1 MSFFNFRT
9 NITGATGG
17 KRSQLSNINKYMVL
31 SQFGAQQGFTL
42 DRFAPMSSPL
52 ATENLVQ
59 SWLPK
64 DQTRLNKFLRDI
76 YTFDAIA
83 GPAIDLMTSLP
94 FSDAVCTGIEDKSI
108 LAIYQECLDAL
119 ELQNLMINISREFL
133 IIGRAIAS
141 ARFDQTRGIWS
152 DLFINDP
159 DSCKI
164 EPIPIR
170 GATPKVDL
178 VIPND
183 LRKFLVSKD
192 YRDIEVRK
200 RVPDKT
206 LKEMSKGLVKL
217 DPLSTVYLARQTSAK
232 DVLGTSIFYRI
243 VPFVMLETALISG
256 TIVAAHRRQRSI
268 MHLSIGDS
276 ETWVPTPDEINA
288 IAGMFM
294 AADED
299 PQGAIV
305 ATRDGISTN
314 EVRSG
319 GDFWKVSEEWD
330 FLSRAKMTALGVS
343 ESFLSGEAT
352 FATMEAALSVFIE
365 HERAFRDS
373 LASRIFTKQLFPTL
387 AQVHGFVS
395 RTQAELNH
403 RVYPSKSNPPQEK
416 YLIPKLEW
424 LKQLRPEAD
433 RDYIDILG
441 TLEEK
446 GLPIPLATW
455 AAVGGQTLDR
465 ILSMQSDDILN
476 RKKVKL
482 WLDAIKKSKGESAEG
497 VTARTKIKNSLL
509 NNLPI
514 WDRNDKFLGIPKKE
528 FKSFPDVESMDEEKA
543 DAFNYVYA
551 RLGLG
556 SSKFSKKAV
565 GRIAAHIADNS
576 TRYSSGKVLKEL
588 TAFNI
593 MIQGSNPNHKNVVA
607 LPIKRQ
613 LSIYSGIES

>member
-9 NITGATGG
+9 NITGVAGG
-17 KRSQLSNINKYMVL
+17 KRSQLSGINKNMVL
-31 SQFGAQQGFTL
+31 AQFGAQQGFTL

-52 ATENLVQ
+52 ATDNLVQ

-64 DQTRLNKFLRDI
+64 EPARLNKFLRDI

-94 FSDAVCTGIEDKSI
+94 FSDAICTGINDKGI
-108 LAIYQECLDAL
+108 LAIYQECIDAL

-133 IIGRAIAS
+133 IIGRAVGS

-159 DSCKI
+159 DSCRI
-164 EPIPIR
+164 DPIPIR

-178 VIPND
+178 IIPND
-183 LRKFLVSKD
+183 LKRFLASKD

-200 RVPDKT
+200 TVPEKT
-206 LKEMSKGLVKL
+206 LKEMSRGLVKL
-217 DPLSTVYLARQTSAK
+217 DPLSTVYLARQTSSK

-243 VPFVMLETALISG
+243 IPFVMLENALISG

-276 ETWVPTPDEINA
+276 ENWIPTPDEINA

-294 AADED
+294 SADED

-387 AQVHGFVS
+387 ARVHKFVS
-395 RTQAELNH
+395 RTQAEINH
-403 RVYPSKSNPPQEK
+403 RIYPNRSNTPEEK
-416 YLIPKLEW
+416 LLIPKLEW

-482 WLDAIKKSKGESAEG
+482 WLDAIKKSKGEASEASAS
-497 VTARTKIKNSLL
+497 TKIRTSML

-514 WDRNDKFLGIPKKE
+514 WDRDGKFLGIPKRD
-528 FKSFPDVESMDEEKA
+528 FRSFPELESMDEDKA
-543 DAFNYVYA
+543 DAFNYIYS

-556 SSKFSKKAV
+556 NAKFSKKAIS
-565 GRIAAHIADNS
+565 RIAAHIADNS
-576 TRYSSGKVLKEL
+576 HKYAPSKVFKEL
-588 TAFNI
+588 TAFNTI
-593 MIQGSNPNHKNVVA
+593 VQGSNPTHNKNVVA

-613 LSIYSGIES
+613 LDIYSGVEN